1 MLLGGE
7 GRRAGEVVRNGSGES
22 WGSVRVGGQACGPC
36 PLPPSLGSPYL
47 IAALVLRPQLP
58 RRRRQRRPNW

>member
-1 MLLGGE
+1 M
-7 GRRAGEVVRNGSGES
+7 VRNWSGES

-58 RRRRQRRPNW
+58 RRQRRPNW